1 MSAELVHLHVHSEF
15 SMLDGAIRLKKLAQR
30 AAALGQKAVALTDHA
45 NMHGTLQFVGAC
57 KDAGVKPIVGCEVN
71 LVTGSRKDTTP
82 RPHTHLVLLA
92 ENMEG
97 YANLSRIVSL
107 GWVDGMHDGAA
118 RVDLELLEQNRAGLI
133 ATTACMGGWVAQ
145 EILLKGEEAGRS
157 ALGRLSDVMG
167 KGNLFVELQDH
178 GLPEQEALNEILAAM
193 AESMDLPIVATNDC
207 HYLEQKE
214 ARAQIVLQCIGASR
228 QLVDMERAHH
238 GSSEMFLK
246 SAEEMAQRFSAYPQA
261 LANTLLVA
269 ERCGGQR
276 EPQAQ
281 AKAAALL
288 GARGRH
294 RGRLDGH
301 ARARG
306 PRGALRRDPEDG
318 PRDRPRRLPRA
329 PRLRDQDHRVDGL
342 PGYFL
347 IVQDF
352 INWAK
357 KNDVPVGPGRGS
369 GAGSIVA
376 YSLRI
381 TDLDPIEHGL
391 LFERFL
397 NPERVS
403 MPDFD
408 VDFCMDRRDRVIEYV
423 REQVRPRLG
432 GADRDL
438 PPAQEPQRRQGR
450 GPRVRHAARRHEPH
464 RVDGPRARAGKDRL
478 HRQGHGAGA
487 QAQGDVRGRGAHQ
500 GAPRHGDDARGSERA
515 TRACT
520 PRAS

>member
-246 SAEEMAQRFSAYPQA
+246 SAEEMAERFSDYPQA

-269 ERCGGQR
+269 ERCAGQR

-294 RGRLDGH
+294 RGRLDAATLAREGLE
-301 ARARG
+301 ARFAEIQKTGRAIDTNAYRARLDFETKTIVSMG
-306 PRGALRRDPEDG
+306 F
-318 PRDRPRRLPRA
+318 
-329 PRLRDQDHRVDGL
+329 

-357 KNDVPVGPGRGS
+357 KTTMCPSAPAAARVRARS
-369 GAGSIVA
+369 SRTRCASRTSTR
-376 YSLRI
+376 SLRPP
-381 TDLDPIEHGL
+381 LRAL
-391 LFERFL
+391 
-397 NPERVS
+397 PE
-403 MPDFD
+403 
-408 VDFCMDRRDRVIEYV
+408 
-423 REQVRPRLG
+423 
-432 GADRDL
+432 
-438 PPAQEPQRRQGR
+438 
-450 GPRVRHAARRHEPH
+450 
-464 RVDGPRARAGKDRL
+464 PRARVHARL
-478 HRQGHGAGA
+478 RRRLLHGPSASA
-487 QAQGDVRGRGAHQ
+487 SSSTCAASTATTRWGRSR
-500 GAPRHGDDARGSERA
+500 PSTSSRA
-515 TRACT
+515 
-520 PRAS
+520 RASSRTWAARSACSPSTRTASPRWSPTPCRARPSPSPRPWSRSPSSRRRTRKRRPSRSSSTRR

>member
-71 LVTGSRKDTTP
+71 LVTGSRNDTTP

-145 EILLKGEEAGRS
+145 KILLKGEEAGRS

-269 ERCGGQR
+269 ERCGGNVNPKHKPKLPRFSVPEGVTEADWMATLAR
-276 EPQAQ
+276 EG
-281 AKAAALL
+281 LE
-288 GARGRH
+288 ARFAEIQKTGRAIDH
-294 RGRLDGH
+294 DAYRARLDFDFH
-301 ARARG
+301 RAIWQVSGNDYLSRTLHG
-306 PRGALRRDPEDG
+306 LT
-318 PRDRPRRLPRA
+318 A
-329 PRLRDQDHRVDGL
+329 PLFSHSV
-342 PGYFL
+342 
-347 IVQDF
+347 
-352 INWAK
+352 
-357 KNDVPVGPGRGS
+357 
-369 GAGSIVA
+369 
-376 YSLRI
+376 LRI
-381 TDLDPIEHGL
+381 VTSKKIRHIVYSHRPLMAYLTGKTKATAEEIIGEHL
-391 LFERFL
+391 RIPWQHPSVE
-397 NPERVS
+397 
-403 MPDFD
+403 
-408 VDFCMDRRDRVIEYV
+408 
-423 REQVRPRLG
+423 
-432 GADRDL
+432 
-438 PPAQEPQRRQGR
+438 PAPKPASSPASKASRTRQ
-450 GPRVRHAARRHEPH
+450 
-464 RVDGPRARAGKDRL
+464 
-478 HRQGHGAGA
+478 
-487 QAQGDVRGRGAHQ
+487 
-500 GAPRHGDDARGSERA
+500 
-515 TRACT
+515 
-520 PRAS
+520 

>member
-269 ERCGGQR
+269 ERCGGNVNPKHKPKLPRFSVPEGVTEADWMATLAR
-276 EPQAQ
+276 EGLEARFAEIQKTGRAIDHDAYRARLDFETKTIVSMGFPGLLPHRPGLHQLGEEERCPRRPRPRLGRGLDRRVR
-281 AKAAALL
+281 AAHHGSRSDRVQPPLRALPEPR
-288 GARGRH
+288 ARVHARLRRRLLHGPARSRH
-294 RGRLDGH
+294 RV
-301 ARARG
+301 RAR
-306 PRGALRRDPEDG
+306 
-318 PRDRPRRLPRA
+318 
-329 PRLRDQDHRVDGL
+329 
-342 PGYFL
+342 
-347 IVQDF
+347 
-352 INWAK
+352 
-357 KNDVPVGPGRGS
+357 
-369 GAGSIVA
+369 
-376 YSLRI
+376 
-381 TDLDPIEHGL
+381 
-391 LFERFL
+391 
-397 NPERVS
+397 
-403 MPDFD
+403 
-408 VDFCMDRRDRVIEYV
+408 
-423 REQVRPRLG
+423 QVRPRLG
-432 GADRDL
+432 RADRDL

-450 GPRVRHAARRHEPH
+450 GPRASACSPSIDTNRIASLVPEPVQGKTVSIAKAMEQEPKLKATYEERRPPS
-464 RVDGPRARAGKDRL
+464 R
-478 HRQGHGAGA
+478 
-487 QAQGDVRGRGAHQ
+487 
-500 GAPRHGDDARGSERA
+500 SSS
-515 TRACT
+515 TR
-520 PRAS
+520 R